1 MNNQNST
8 QQPSK
13 TGQPVSPIESPKQPP
28 AQKWLPLVII
38 LVLAILIGGGIL
50 GYQYWWL
57 PAQEPEPAPVAP
69 EPEPEPTLDETA
81 DWKIYQ
87 NEQLGFEFLYPAV
100 YDAEKACRPGARRNQ
115 VWIGE
120 RITIDVLKSE
130 DLSIQQYPDRFLD
143 RKAAP
148 IDRLD
153 VDEYGWKIESKE
165 SISIGGYDAVRIEY
179 QFGGMITYGE
189 AVFVADAKNGR
200 VLRFDIVA
208 GGFYC
213 DFPDHNVYESAV
225 FYTILESFRFLEQS
239 AQ

>member
-57 PAQEPEPAPVAP
+57 PAQEP
-69 EPEPEPTLDETA
+69 D

-148 IDRLD
+148 LDRLD
-153 VDEYGWKIESKE
+153 VDEYGWRIESKE
-165 SISIGGYDAVRIEY
+165 SISIGGHDAVRIEY

-213 DFPDHNVYESAV
+213 DFSDHNVYESAV

>member
-13 TGQPVSPIESPKQPP
+13 TGQPMSPIESPKQSP
-28 AQKWLPLVII
+28 AQKWLPLVIVIVFGI
-38 LVLAILIGGGIL
+38 LVGGGIL
-50 GYQYWWL
+50 GYQYWWA
-57 PAQEPEPAPVAP
+57 PPEPAPIP
-69 EPEPEPTLDETA
+69 QGPIPKPEPTPNEA
-81 DWKIYQ
+81 IDWKVYR
-87 NEQLGFEFLYPAV
+87 NEQIGFEFLYPAV
-100 YDAEKACRPGARRNQ
+100 YDAEKACRLGARTNQ

-120 RITIDVLKSE
+120 RTTINVLKSE
-130 DLSIQQYPDRFLD
+130 DLSIQQYPNRFLD

-165 SISIGGYDAVRIEY
+165 SISIGGHDAVRIEY
-179 QFGGMITYGE
+179 QFGGMIRHGE

-200 VLRFDIVA
+200 VLRFNIVA
-208 GGFYC
+208 GGFLC

-225 FYTILESFRFLEQS
+225 FYTILESFRFLDRS